1 MPSFKPKILKKIK
14 SDTKINYLLDV
25 KHNEFIHEFNKN
37 DTDKK
42 PKLIKELNLFENK
55 LNSYK
60 IGELKLTIEQLMEIK
75 DTIIELKKK
84 INILKKKRLNYYLD
98 N

>member
-14 SDTKINYLLDV
+14 CDTKTNYLLDV

-42 PKLIKELNLFENK
+42 PKLIKELNLFQNK

-60 IGELKLTIEQLMEIK
+60 MGDLKLTIEQLMEIK

-84 INILKKKRLNYYLD
+84 LIF
-98 N
+98 